1 MPRRALIGLALVG
14 LWACD
19 DGAAGR
25 DGDPSSDAQPDAAA
39 LDAAGGGRDA
49 DAAAEDA
56 APAEDAAAADNGGSA
71 LGPMAPLPGPATV
84 DGERLA
90 TSGTCAL
97 CHQNAA
103 GAQAMRDE
111 VGAAIGPFD
120 LWMGTMMAN
129 SARDPLWRAV
139 VSAEVA
145 ATPAAREAIEAK
157 CTRCHAAAGWHE
169 SDAPS
174 MALID
179 ATDTAGHLARDGVT
193 CTVCHGIEPDGLGT
207 DASFTGHWVIGDEKV
222 AYGPHAQPQARP
234 MEMHTGITPR
244 QADHVTDAALCGSC
258 HTLITD
264 ALTADGEATGHQLVE
279 QATCLEW
286 RNSRYPMA
294 NLTCQGCHMPT
305 MSAQGVPL
313 QTAIARN
320 PGGQDFPFV
329 QPRAPYGRHVLVGG
343 NTLIPRVLDTFRAVL
358 NPQATPAAFAAT
370 VQAAR
375 AQLARAARL
384 EVGAPRRAGEVI
396 ELPVTVFNQAGHKL
410 PSGIPTRRAWLR
422 VTVRDAAGAV
432 VFDSG
437 AHDDAG
443 RLVADGGVLPSELAD
458 GPIQPHHQVIERADQ
473 VQIYASVMCDPAGV
487 PTGRLLRAAQYC
499 QDDRLLPA
507 GWRADHADGPR
518 TAPVGTEDDPD
529 FIAGQDTVT
538 YRVAAPA
545 AAGPYTVQ
553 AQLLYQTLGARFA
566 ADLFAVDTAEI
577 RQLRYFLQTVPPL
590 PEVIAEAELSVE

>member
-56 APAEDAAAADNGGSA
+56 APAEDAAAADDGGSA

-97 CHQNAA
+97 CHQNAP

-111 VGAAIGPFD
+111 VGAGVAPFD
-120 LWMGTMMAN
+120 LWMGSMMAN

-169 SDAPS
+169 SEAPS

-286 RNSRYPMA
+286 RNSLYPMA
-294 NLTCQGCHMPT
+294 NLT
-305 MSAQGVPL
+305 
-313 QTAIARN
+313 
-320 PGGQDFPFV
+320 
-329 QPRAPYGRHVLVGG
+329 
-343 NTLIPRVLDTFRAVL
+343 
-358 NPQATPAAFAAT
+358 
-370 VQAAR
+370 
-375 AQLARAARL
+375 
-384 EVGAPRRAGEVI
+384 
-396 ELPVTVFNQAGHKL
+396 
-410 PSGIPTRRAWLR
+410 
-422 VTVRDAAGAV
+422 
-432 VFDSG
+432 
-437 AHDDAG
+437 
-443 RLVADGGVLPSELAD
+443 
-458 GPIQPHHQVIERADQ
+458 
-473 VQIYASVMCDPAGV
+473 
-487 PTGRLLRAAQYC
+487 
-499 QDDRLLPA
+499 
-507 GWRADHADGPR
+507 
-518 TAPVGTEDDPD
+518 
-529 FIAGQDTVT
+529 
-538 YRVAAPA
+538 
-545 AAGPYTVQ
+545 
-553 AQLLYQTLGARFA
+553 
-566 ADLFAVDTAEI
+566 
-577 RQLRYFLQTVPPL
+577 
-590 PEVIAEAELSVE
+590 